1 MIASVLLRV
10 FVVLLLVAVN
20 AFFAA
25 AEFALVS
32 VRETRIQQLIE
43 AHRVGARTVL
53 KLHQQLSRVVNGVQ
67 LGITITSLT
76 LGWLGEPV
84 LARLFE
90 GWIGNVPHAAIY
102 AHTVAVALAFV
113 MITSL
118 HVILGELVPK
128 SLALQRAER
137 VALAVAAPMD
147 VFLTLTGPL
156 TIGMS
161 SVAGFV
167 LRAFGT
173 RDIRHGSVHSPD
185 ELKLIIAAARTSGQL
200 SSAQEEM
207 LLNALELDSIIARQ
221 VMVPRTK
228 IFSLPSDLSLDEAL
242 SRVVDEQHSRVPVYD
257 PQRGPE
263 HIVGVLYAKDLMRWT
278 RLRLLNA
285 APSAAQ
291 RISQVKIGQVM
302 HDVLVVPET
311 KTLLDLL
318 GEFQQ
323 RKRHLAVVVD
333 EFGST
338 AGVISVEDVLEQLV
352 GELEDEFDAAS
363 AQPAVT
369 DANAPLVLDGA
380 INIRDLETQYEVKLP
395 QDEGFETLAG
405 FILSRLQKM
414 PEGGEALD
422 YEGRRFVVEKMDG
435 HRIATVRIEPVP
447 EPPAAAEP
455 AAPESPASVQR
466 AGD

>member
-1 MIASVLLRV
+1 MIAFVLLRV
-10 FVVLLLVAVN
+10 FVILLLVAVN

-43 AHRVGARTVL
+43 ARRVGARTVL

-67 LGITITSLT
+67 LGITVTSLT
-76 LGWLGEPV
+76 LGWIGEPV

-90 GWIGNVPHAAIY
+90 AWIGSIPHALLY
-102 AHTVAVALAFV
+102 AHAVAVAVAFTL
-113 MITSL
+113 ITSL
-118 HVILGELVPK
+118 HVIMGELVPK

-147 VFLTLTGPL
+147 VFLTITGPL
-156 TIGMS
+156 TASMS
-161 SVAGFV
+161 RVAGYV
-167 LRAFGT
+167 LRGLGT
-173 RDIRHGSVHSPD
+173 REIRHGSVHSPD
-185 ELKLIIAAARTSGQL
+185 ELKLIVTAAHHSGQL
-200 SSAQEEM
+200 SPIQEEM
-207 LLNALELDSIIARQ
+207 LLNALDLDNITARQ
-221 VMVPRTK
+221 VMVPRTR
-228 IFSLPSDLSLDEAL
+228 ISSVPSDLSFDEAL
-242 SRVVDEQHSRVPVYD
+242 SRVVDDQHSRIPVYD

-278 RLRLLNA
+278 RLRLRFGQVA
-285 APSAAQ
+285 APSAE
-291 RISQVKIGQVM
+291 RISQMKIGQIM

-352 GELEDEFDAAS
+352 GELEDEFDIAS
-363 AQPAVT
+363 EPEVT
-369 DANAPLVLDGA
+369 DANEPLAVDGS
-380 INIRDLETQYEVKLP
+380 INIRDLEAQYELKLP
-395 QDEGFETLAG
+395 QDEGYETLAG
-405 FILSRLQKM
+405 FLLSRLQKL
-414 PEGGEALD
+414 PHDGEAFD
-422 YEGRRFVVEKMDG
+422 YEGRRFIVEKMDG

-447 EPPAAAEP
+447 APAASVAQVP
-455 AAPESPASVQR
+455 APAHR

>member
-1 MIASVLLRV
+1 MIAYVLLRV
-10 FVVLLLVAVN
+10 FVILLLVAAN

-32 VRETRIQQLIE
+32 VRETRIQQLIV
-43 AHRVGARTVL
+43 AHRAGARTVL

-67 LGITITSLT
+67 LGITVSSLT

-90 GWIGNVPHAAIY
+90 VWIGSVPYAMIY
-102 AHTVAVALAFV
+102 AHAVAVPVAFAL
-113 MITSL
+113 ITSL

-147 VFLTLTGPL
+147 VFLTVTAPL

-161 SVAGFV
+161 RAAGFV

-173 RDIRHGSVHSPD
+173 REVRHGSVHSPD
-185 ELKLIIAAARTSGQL
+185 ELKLIVTAAHHSGQL
-200 SSAQEEM
+200 SPAQEEM
-207 LLNALELDSIIARQ
+207 LLNALELDNITARQ
-221 VMVPRTK
+221 VMVPRTR
-228 IFSLPSDLSLDEAL
+228 IFSLPSDLTMDEAL

-263 HIVGVLYAKDLMRWT
+263 HIIGVLYAKDLMRWT
-278 RLRLLNA
+278 RLRLGHIA
-285 APSAAQ
+285 APPAAM
-291 RISQVKIGQVM
+291 RIAQMKIGQIM

-311 KTLLDLL
+311 KSLLDLL
-318 GEFQQ
+318 GEFQL

-352 GELEDEFDAAS
+352 GELEDEFDVAS
-363 AQPAVT
+363 TQPVVI
-369 DANAPLVLDGA
+369 DANAPLVFDGS
-380 INIRDLETQYEVKLP
+380 INIRDLETQYELKLP

-405 FILSRLQKM
+405 FLLSRLQKM
-414 PEGGEALD
+414 PAGGEAFD

-447 EPPAAAEP
+447 
-455 AAPESPASVQR
+455 APPASVSAAATSAQR